1 MPPLRFTCS
10 NCGERLSTART
21 KAGNKV
27 KCPACKHI
35 VLVPITPDAGP
46 PQTAARTGMGP
57 ALHAAESPPPPA
69 SESGPVELVYADE
82 DKFESSRGAPD
93 AGYVMLRRSIVYVQG
108 FLLGFVAIVFFIL
121 GVVVGGRS
129 ARHEGRLANPRAC
142 IVQGAVSFA
151 DSEGDRFPDEGSV
164 ICIVPATRRP
174 DQKLAAE
181 SLGPDAPRPDELA
194 LRTIQ
199 QLGGTYARAD
209 ARGAFRLHVP
219 TTGRYYVL
227 IVSKHALRP
236 STEHPSPRD
245 LAEMGRYFVPATTMV
260 QQYRYQWQLMAV
272 TQDRK
277 LDVAF

>member
-1 MPPLRFTCS
+1 
-10 NCGERLSTART
+10 
-21 KAGNKV
+21 
-27 KCPACKHI
+27 
-35 VLVPITPDAGP
+35 VPITPDAAP
-46 PQTAARTGMGP
+46 PQTAARTGTEP
-57 ALHAAESPPPPA
+57 ALHATESPPLPPA

-82 DKFESSRGAPD
+82 DKFESSRGAAD
-93 AGYVMLRRSIVYVQG
+93 AGYVMMRRSIVYVQG

-142 IVQGAVSFA
+142 IVQGAISFA
-151 DSEGDRFPDEGSV
+151 DSDGDRLPDEESV

-181 SLGPDAPRPDELA
+181 SLGPDAPRPRPDELA
-194 LRTIQ
+194 LRTIK

-209 ARGAFRLHVP
+209 ARGEFRLHVP

-227 IVSKHALRP
+227 IVSQHALRP
-236 STEHPSPRD
+236 PTEHPSPRD

-260 QQYRYQWQLMAV
+260 QQYRYQWQLVAI